1 MMPHATHVASNT
13 RRFGGLSATHLPLAQ
28 RRDAIVTA
36 LAEAN
41 PGIAIS
47 VWEPRTS
54 PAARGTARLRA
65 YNGQFLQTMDTS
77 SNPLPAAMSELY
89 NEETVL
95 PDEYMRDT
103 VREASEQLCAV
114 LEGMHEGHI
123 AEAHGVSVQVSL
135 IGRVQYVWLVV
146 LALFDTNGVLLEWIS
161 AMTSLPAIFT
171 PHLELRTV
179 GHTEEVPHTP
189 RESPDSRRASFSGS
203 PPTPASTG
211 SSSLYNRS
219 QTPNVFVFAATPPTA
234 ACEWVQVRS
243 DELKRKRRNQ
253 DLSDFRCAECGTTST
268 PQRRYASHARTH
280 AQTCFR
286 HAQPR
291 THLTTF
297 LVSDCA

>member
-1 MMPHATHVASNT
+1 MMPHATHMAPAP
-13 RRFGGLSATHLPLAQ
+13 RRYGGLYATHLPLAQ
-28 RRDAIVTA
+28 RRDSIVTS

-65 YNGQFLQTMDTS
+65 YNAHFLQAMDTS

-89 NEETVL
+89 SEETVL
-95 PDEYMRDT
+95 LDEHMRDA

-114 LEGMHEGHI
+114 LEGMHEGRI
-123 AEAHGVSVQVSL
+123 AEAHGVSVQVSI

-146 LALFDTNGVLLEWIS
+146 LALFDPNGVLLEWIN

-171 PHLELRTV
+171 PHLELRITAV
-179 GHTEEVPHTP
+179 QPEEVPHTP
-189 RESPDSRRASFSGS
+189 RGSPDSRRASFSGS

-219 QTPNVFVFAATPPTA
+219 HTPNVFVFDATPPTA

-253 DLSDFRCAECGTTST
+253 DMSDFRCAECGTTST
-268 PQRRYASHARTH
+268 PQRRYAPHASQHAHTGEHLHTPDTSNTSHR
-280 AQTCFR
+280 
-286 HAQPR
+286 
-291 THLTTF
+291 
-297 LVSDCA
+297 DI